1 MLRPA
6 VLVWLA
12 VTACAAPAGEATDL
26 SAAAAQ
32 GPRLTAGAV
41 LMTDYIYR
49 GISYS
54 AHQPS
59 TGAYVDAQY
68 GWLYAWTNFNS
79 VQFATSPAVELTTAV
94 GIRPTLGPFDFDVGA
109 AYYHYPGEMGDEQSS
124 FWEAHATVSH
134 RLTEKLALGATVAYA
149 PDVWQ
154 SGAWGT
160 YAAGALWLD
169 LPGELLPAG
178 VGWSLSADLGRAL
191 FGRTSLSA
199 GSGLPLPAYTNWRAG
214 LKFSYDVF
222 RLALNYND
230 TNLSKENCFVLTGD
244 LGAVPGGAA
253 NPDNNPTGLRSGLC
267 GAAFTA
273 TLGFEIRR

>member
-1 MLRPA
+1 MLRSA
-6 VLVWLA
+6 LLVWLT
-12 VTACAAPAGEATDL
+12 VTACAARAGEATDL
-26 SAAAAQ
+26 SAAATRE
-32 GPRLTAGAV
+32 PRLTAGAV

-59 TGAYVDAQY
+59 TGAYVEAQY

-79 VQFATSPAVELTTAV
+79 VQFATSPAVELTTAA
-94 GIRPTLGPFDFDVGA
+94 GIRPTLGPFELDLGA
-109 AYYHYPGEMGDEQSS
+109 AYYHYPGEMGEEQSS
-124 FWEAHATVSH
+124 FWEAHAAVSR
-134 RLTEKLALGATVAYA
+134 RLTERLTLEATLAYA

-169 LPGELLPAG
+169 LPSELLPAG
-178 VGWSLSADLGRAL
+178 VGWALSADLGRAV
-191 FGRTSLSA
+191 FGRTSSS
-199 GSGLPLPAYTNWRAG
+199 GGGGLPLPAYTNWRAG
-214 LKFSYDVF
+214 LTFSYEVF
-222 RLALNYND
+222 KLALNYTD

-244 LGAVPGGAA
+244 FEAVPGGVA
-253 NPDNNPTGLRSGLC
+253 NPDNNPTGLRSALC